1 VVRLIDSNPIFTY
14 PLDRF
19 PIQTVSADGHTTA
32 FIRFGK
38 GPPLVLLHGY
48 AGAMWNWER
57 QIEALGKRFTLF
69 VLDLIGHGVSAKPR
83 IPYTPVTY
91 LNWLEGFLTAV
102 GIERADFVGNSMG
115 CGLILALAIAHPER
129 VRRMVLISGFPA
141 QVLAQA
147 RGPYLQW
154 FLRLRMGFLFGLGYQ
169 LMGRRAFRKLL
180 RGVIW
185 DPQHV
190 TPAVIERAYRLR
202 KDHGKPWPL
211 WSSLCEV
218 HRWEEQFAPHL
229 AKIAA
234 PTLIVWGQNDRFFP
248 PAVGEGLH
256 RSIPGSRLTMIP
268 NAGHLPMWEQPDLVN
283 RLILEFLKE

>member
-1 VVRLIDSNPIFTY
+1 MARLIDSDPIFTY
-14 PLDRF
+14 PLDRY

-32 FIRFGK
+32 FVRFGE

-57 QIEALGKRFTLF
+57 QIETLGKRFTVF
-69 VLDLIGHGVSAKPR
+69 VPDLIGHGVSAKPR
-83 IPYTPVTY
+83 IAYAPVTY

-115 CGLILALAIAHPER
+115 CGLVLAMAIARPER

-141 QVLAQA
+141 QVLNQA
-147 RGPYLQW
+147 RGSHLKW
-154 FLRLRMGFLFGLGYQ
+154 LWKLRMGFLFGLGYR
-169 LMGRRAFRKLL
+169 LLGRRALRKFL
-180 RGVIW
+180 RGIIW

-190 TPAVIERAYRLR
+190 TPAMIERTYRLR

-211 WSSLCEV
+211 WSSLRRVE
-218 HRWEEQFAPHL
+218 HWETDFAPRL
-229 AKIAA
+229 SEVSA
-234 PTLIVWGQNDRFFP
+234 PVLLIWGENDRFFP

-283 RLILEFLKE
+283 RLILEFLKA